1 MLFNLKRS
9 NP

>member
-9 NP
+9 NL